1 MNGSLLHTMVRHEL
15 RVLMRSK
22 WLLNFTLLFFA
33 LSFLLY
39 FYGLQTSGG
48 DSNGQAYNRSI
59 AMLINLSL
67 WIIPMICLILGT
79 NSLVSDKEEGRL
91 SLYQTYRS
99 STILYVMSKYISLCS
114 SLIASLV
121 IAYGIFG
128 IILFKQNLVNISI
141 LTIFLLLNILLVLV
155 FASISLFIGTIS
167 STRTQSFSYSILVWS
182 FMVFLFE
189 FLLFLVISLIPYH
202 LKLKGMFA
210 AVLLNP
216 IESIRIWV
224 IHELNATYI
233 FGPEF
238 LILTEWGKSGTLSLA
253 VFSSLLTI
261 ILLFL
266 FLSASMIS
274 RKR

>member
-1 MNGSLLHTMVRHEL
+1 MNGTLLHTMVRHEL

-39 FYGLQTSGG
+39 FYGLQTGG
-48 DSNGQAYNRSI
+48 GESNGQAYNRSI
-59 AMLINLSL
+59 AMMINLSL

-91 SLYQTYRS
+91 SLYQTYQS
-99 STILYVMSKYISLCS
+99 SSILYVMSKYISLCS
-114 SLIASLV
+114 SLIVSLV

-128 IILFKQNLVNISI
+128 LLLFKENMMNLSI
-141 LTIFLLLNILLVLV
+141 FTIFLLLNILLVLV

-167 STRTQSFSYSILVWS
+167 STRTQSFSFSILVWS

-189 FLLFLVISLIPYH
+189 FLLFLVITLIPYH
-202 LKLKGMFA
+202 LKLKSMFA

-224 IHELNATYI
+224 IHQLNATYI

-238 LILTEWGKSGTLSLA
+238 LILSEWGENGLLSLA
-253 VFSSLLTI
+253 VFSSLFFI

-266 FLSASMIS
+266 FLSALMIQ